1 MVMRP
6 ISMSQTDHDVGS
18 GSQFHRPAQS
28 LCFPRGE
35 TSSSYCYPFLSSIF
49 SLSLL
54 MPNPFL
60 SSNFCFLSH
69 FLPQSYYLTFQPCFP
84 FKDSQD
90 GQVAGPASLHLTL
103 VPPPLR
109 CVGTSQWS
117 PSPREMPESRCIPD
131 SSLGPGCSGDRTEP
145 AAWSSHP
152 PGGSRL

>member
-1 MVMRP
+1 MSPSIHQRQWLAFAFRYFHISSWRSDTTVMRP
-6 ISMSQTDHDVGS
+6 ISMSQTDHAVGS
-18 GSQFHRPAQS
+18 GSQFHGPAQS

-35 TSSSYCYPFLSSIF
+35 TSSSYCYPFLLSIF

-54 MPNPFL
+54 MPNSFL

-103 VPPPLR
+103 F
-109 CVGTSQWS
+109 
-117 PSPREMPESRCIPD
+117 
-131 SSLGPGCSGDRTEP
+131 
-145 AAWSSHP
+145 HP
-152 PGGSRL
+152 PTQVCRHQSVEPQPPGNA